1 MTTLQIT
8 DTSIPP
14 LKLDDTSAKALQLM
28 SEYKVSH
35 LPVVDDQLYLG
46 LISKDDLAGKN
57 DSTLPVEFFRENLLP
72 ASVNEAQHFLNAV
85 AVYNLYRTNLIP
97 VINDSH
103 EFVGAIHDFSLIKAM
118 GDLCGA
124 NEFGALVVF
133 EIEATKLSISEI
145 NGIVESDGAIILH
158 LNIYHQPP
166 SPLLQVTL
174 QINKREISTIIASF
188 ERYEYS
194 VLFYSGEE
202 LFENEISS
210 NYQNLMN
217 YLDI

>member
-8 DTSIPP
+8 DTAIPQ
-14 LKLDDTSAKALQLM
+14 LKLHDTSAKALQLM
-28 SEYKVSH
+28 VDYKVSH
-35 LPVVDDQLYLG
+35 LPVVDDQIFLG
-46 LISKDDLAGKN
+46 LISEDDLLEKEDN
-57 DSTLPVEFFRENLLP
+57 TIPVEFFKDSFLP
-72 ASVNEAQHFLNAV
+72 ASVNESEHFLRAV
-85 AVYNLYRTNLIP
+85 PLYNLYRTNLIP
-97 VINDSH
+97 VINDSR
-103 EFVGAIHDFSLIKAM
+103 ELVGAIRDYSLMKAM

-124 NEFGALVVF
+124 NEFGALIVF
-133 EIEATKLSISEI
+133 EIESTRLSIREI
-145 NGIVESDGAIILH
+145 NTIVESDGAIILH
-158 LNIYHQPP
+158 LNIQQQPP
-166 SPLLQVTL
+166 SNLLQVSL

-194 VLFYSGEE
+194 VSFYSGEE